1 VGDALVTG
9 PHVVMEL
16 AWEQIV
22 AYLTNPASYRGRFA
36 FHILLWQH
44 VWYVL
49 VSTALA
55 AAIAIPAGLWVG
67 HRGRG
72 ETAVVAVA
80 NTGRAVPDFGII
92 ILMGFFVAT
101 LSNIPV
107 YVALV
112 ALAIPPVLVNT
123 YVGIRQVDPE
133 ARDAAVGAGM
143 TGWQVLTRVELPNSV
158 PLIMT
163 GVRTAA
169 VQVVATATLAGF
181 VGLGGMGRLIFD
193 GFYAGFTRGARPG
206 LGRVIL
212 GSVVVALLAVLTE
225 LLLGRLERALTPR
238 GLRAAHPP
246 VVPPEPDE
254 EPKVLTTRA
263 AA

>member
-1 VGDALVTG
+1 
-9 PHVVMEL
+9 MIEL
-16 AWEQIV
+16 AWDQIV
-22 AYLTNPASYRGRFA
+22 AYLTNPASYEGRFA
-36 FHILLWQH
+36 FQVLLWQH
-44 VWYVL
+44 IWYTV
-49 VSTALA
+49 VATAIA
-55 AAIAIPAGLWVG
+55 AAIAVPAGLWVG
-67 HRGRG
+67 HRGKG
-72 ETAVVAVA
+72 ETVVVAIA

-101 LSNIPV
+101 LSTIPV

-123 YVGIRQVDPE
+123 YVGVRQVDAD
-133 ARDAAVGAGM
+133 ARDAALGAGM
-143 TGWQVLTRVELPNSV
+143 SGWQVLSRVELPLAI

-193 GFYAGFTRGARPG
+193 GFFAGFTRGDRPG
-206 LGRVIL
+206 LGRIII
-212 GSVVVALLAVLTE
+212 GSVIVALLAVLAE

-238 GLRAAHPP
+238 GLRAPGAEDDTPTSGDP
-246 VVPPEPDE
+246 TTDDVVDDDSGLL
-254 EPKVLTTRA
+254 LTGRSVA
-263 AA
+263 

>member
-1 VGDALVTG
+1 
-9 PHVVMEL
+9 VVAGVRIVIEV

-22 AYLTNPASYRGRFA
+22 AYLTNPASYEGRFA
-36 FHILLWQH
+36 FQTLLRQH
-44 VWYVL
+44 VWYTV
-49 VSTALA
+49 VATAIA
-55 AAIAIPAGLWVG
+55 AGIAIPAGLWVG

-72 ETAVVAVA
+72 ETAVVAIA
-80 NTGRAVPDFGII
+80 NIGRAVPDLGII
-92 ILMGFFVAT
+92 FLVGFFVAA
-101 LSNIPV
+101 LSTIPI

-112 ALAIPPVLVNT
+112 GLAIPPVLVNT
-123 YVGIRQVDPE
+123 YVGIRQVDPD

-143 TGWQVLTRVELPNSV
+143 NGWQVLSRVELPLAV

-193 GFYAGFTRGARPG
+193 GFAAGFTRGDRPG
-206 LGRVIL
+206 LGRIL
-212 GSVVVALLAVLTE
+212 IGSIVVALLAVLAE
-225 LLLGRLERALTPR
+225 LLLGRIERALTPR
-238 GLRAAHPP
+238 GLRTAHPAQDP
-246 VVPPEPDE
+246 E
-254 EPKVLTTRA
+254 EPLLTSRA